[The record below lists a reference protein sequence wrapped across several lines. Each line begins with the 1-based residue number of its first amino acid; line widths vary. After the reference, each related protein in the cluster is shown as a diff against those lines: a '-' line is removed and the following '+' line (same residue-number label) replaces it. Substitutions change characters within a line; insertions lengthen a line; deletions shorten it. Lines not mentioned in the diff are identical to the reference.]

1 MADVASQIKQ
11 LTEEEADHMVPQNAI
26 PSRTHLGG
34 SLPYVFTEQGVGG
47 LSAVLTS
54 DRAVDVGIQ
63 IMRAFVAMRRFI
75 VSNASLFQRVDTL
88 ELKQIETDKKL
99 NQVLDII
106 ESKEIQPSQGIFYD
120 GQIFDAY
127 VFINDLVNSA
137 KNPLF

>member
-1 MADVASQIKQ
+1 MAKV
-11 LTEEEADHMVPQNAI
+11 
-26 PSRTHLGG
+26 HLKRWNPNLSKLKYSS